1 MAVRKGVHSCKL
13 VCKEV
18 ATGSRNVTVP
28 CRAKC
33 ALRKYYTVPYN
44 IFTTYAGLA
53 QLFRARPCQGRGQGL
68 ESPDPH
74 HEKSRSNRTGFFR
87 GHGVVDSSTWPR
99 RGQGEKCRWHFSRP
113 ETDFKLV

>member
-74 HEKSRSNRTGFFR
+74 HIKSLTKVRLFIWSGVRDSNAWPSR
-87 GHGVVDSSTWPR
+87 GR
-99 RGQGEKCRWHFSRP
+99 GEKRRWCFARESSGSSYA
-113 ETDFKLV
+113 